1 MENTDLGT
9 RFSVNTYATQEEV
22 MQALKVPIIDKT
34 WEKILDFRRYF
45 RTNLSL
51 KHITGASYNVCLTSL
66 MVERICSLERKLAR
80 AMINYSKLGR
90 VNKANFDESSKKE
103 IIKSLA
109 KKYNYELDEKTL
121 NDIIRENAAEVPS
134 KYAILL
140 NYIKALDEIKNN
152 FNQDINDDFFGKL
165 YSILLGTDDLT
176 EFYRQQEIENQ
187 LNRTLVN
194 KFYIG
199 IPKNSIESSM
209 NYLISFI
216 KNSNQSLFVK
226 AVSAYYY
233 LNYIKPFEFY
243 SEEIAILVFKM
254 ILCHNDLEEV
264 ACYINM
270 ESFLSNNEE
279 IEKYIIETQKY
290 NLDITYFLNF
300 VLKKF
305 ENNIENFLNSILLE
319 TTKQNINEDFN
330 LDYQNEN
337 KGEIKKEPIVQQA
350 VINSQQQGS
359 SNQSNVSF
367 TQSIAFSSIMVGL
380 DEDEAQK
387 FENHLKERYPE
398 LSSNQAYFYAR
409 HCTLGMNY
417 TISQFK
423 KCNNC
428 AYETARTSMDKL
440 VELGF
445 YRKESRKNKF
455 IYVPV
460 KRN

>member
-216 KNSNQSLFVK
+216 K
-226 AVSAYYY
+226 
-233 LNYIKPFEFY
+233 
-243 SEEIAILVFKM
+243 
-254 ILCHNDLEEV
+254 
-264 ACYINM
+264 
-270 ESFLSNNEE
+270 
-279 IEKYIIETQKY
+279 
-290 NLDITYFLNF
+290 
-300 VLKKF
+300 
-305 ENNIENFLNSILLE
+305 
-319 TTKQNINEDFN
+319 
-330 LDYQNEN
+330 
-337 KGEIKKEPIVQQA
+337 
-350 VINSQQQGS
+350 
-359 SNQSNVSF
+359 
-367 TQSIAFSSIMVGL
+367 
-380 DEDEAQK
+380 
-387 FENHLKERYPE
+387 
-398 LSSNQAYFYAR
+398 
-409 HCTLGMNY
+409 
-417 TISQFK
+417 
-423 KCNNC
+423 
-428 AYETARTSMDKL
+428 
-440 VELGF
+440 
-445 YRKESRKNKF
+445 
-455 IYVPV
+455 
-460 KRN
+460 